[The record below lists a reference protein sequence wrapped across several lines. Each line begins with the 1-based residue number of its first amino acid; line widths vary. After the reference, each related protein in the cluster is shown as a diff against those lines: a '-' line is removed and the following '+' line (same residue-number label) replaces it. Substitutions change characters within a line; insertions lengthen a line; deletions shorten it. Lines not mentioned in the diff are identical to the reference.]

1 MKLIG
6 LTQRVEDLPA
16 RRERRDCL
24 DQAWTGLLLDNG
36 FWPVPL
42 PNRIP
47 DTEKLLTRL
56 GLSGVILTG
65 GNDLGAAPE
74 RDTFEN
80 SLLESCARSRVPVLG
95 VCRGLEL
102 MNAHYGGRLEPVAGH
117 AAVVH
122 DIRAVPGGKMPA
134 LRPSVNSFHEFGIPG
149 EALSADLAAAA
160 IAADGTVEAAV
171 HRSLPQWGI
180 MWHPERGPRDAD
192 DARLLKALF
201 S

>member
-42 PNRIP
+42 PNRVG
-47 DTEKLLTRL
+47 DTDKLLTLL

-74 RDTFEN
+74 RDAFEN
-80 SLLESCARSRVPVLG
+80 SLLESCARAKVPVLG

-102 MNAHYGGRLEPVAGH
+102 MNAHYGGRLEPVSGH
-117 AAVVH
+117 AAVTH
-122 DIRAVPGGKMPA
+122 ELSPVPGAKVPFMRA
-134 LRPSVNSFHEFGIPG
+134 RVNSYHGFGIPG
-149 EALSADLAAAA
+149 EALAADLAAAA
-160 IAADGTVEAAV
+160 FAPDGTVEAAA

-180 MWHPERGPRDAD
+180 MWHPERGPREAD